1 MQSSGVTPRSL
12 QQKWQ
17 FAVEID
23 GFNAAYFTKSDFPE
37 MEFDEVAFAPAG
49 SMFDQKAAG
58 RAKFND
64 ITLEKGVPQD
74 TPEENILDWIRQC
87 ITVAAATG
95 GVPADYMRDISLV
108 KYDRT
113 GTEIKRFNL
122 KNAWP
127 KSAKFGEGEGSSSD
141 NDIESI
147 TLVYQ
152 YFTTGAV

>member
-1 MQSSGVTPRSL
+1 MNSAGVTPQSL

-17 FAVEID
+17 FGVEID
-23 GFNAAYFTKSDFPE
+23 GFDAAYFTKSDFPE
-37 MEFDEVAFAPAG
+37 MEFDEVVHAPAG

-64 ITLEKGVPQD
+64 ITMEKGVPQESV
-74 TPEENILDWIRQC
+74 EENILDWIRQC

-95 GVPADYMRDISLV
+95 GVPSDYMRDVSLV

-122 KNAWP
+122 KNAWI
-127 KSAKFGEGEGSSSD
+127 KSAKFGEGEGGSSD
-141 NDIESI
+141 NCVESM